1 MDKRYLVILAA
12 TTLAAGVLAGAYY
25 IGGPGAAGDAAERVA
40 DGVDTPGVKGPE
52 LATLPTVDRDSL
64 TDAEESPIYGVDN
77 FDIFVDDGET
87 VTRLRG
93 SRANPR
99 ENFISDVEHPVA
111 EVRFAPTRL
120 LTIQADSGTFF
131 HPGNVPQRGEF
142 HANTVLTLYESPGG
156 VPLDTADPA
165 HVQFRLYFDDVTA
178 FNREEGIVS
187 TEGPV
192 RLVRPDADFTGRG
205 LDLTYNNLSQRV
217 ERMVIHHADE
227 LRLATAAGTPSVA
240 AAQPPAAPRSAAP
253 RSPDPGPAPEIADT
267 LSPLPPDPR
276 PQTPDPGPTPAATAA
291 APTCYQAVM
300 AARVRIR
307 GNDADL
313 AGDTLTVL
321 FSLAPAAADNTPAPT
336 DSTPPPTPSPEAA
349 PSASSAEAASAADLS
364 TPTPTLTPTPNSKF
378 LTHKSKTPKDPRAL
392 LTPSET
398 DLVLHW
404 DGQLVLTP
412 LKDQPPELAG
422 PGDAQFTLV
431 GNPARLDTDRDEH
444 VTAAT
449 LGYQT
454 AAGRVVAASGP
465 ATPVAL
471 TTPDLGR
478 LTGSS
483 LWVQQS
489 QKAGQLLG
497 PGTLDTPEHD
507 LAVTFNDRL
516 DLAFAPTPAPGSSD
530 VPGIAPAPGSS
541 DSAGG
546 LGTLDSA
553 TFVGQVHAVAV
564 GDTADDQLDLRTDA
578 LALSLTTPPA
588 TAETPDPK
596 PRPSRLLATGNVR
609 ALQPG
614 NRLTTDQLDI
624 TLAPPQAPTPEQA
637 AAVPGDPPERVR
649 SRLTSGAVD
658 IARLRALGDVNVQLT
673 EDAATPA
680 SPGSRDATA
689 TASTTLTAHALD
701 ADPRAGRLELFG
713 LPDVDATL
721 TRDDATLTGQHLVL
735 LENSETADVLGPGTF
750 TANLNPDAPGTS
762 GTRSAPEAP
771 EETLRVTWQRSMAF
785 DNRTGRVHFLG
796 EVDAASTTPT
806 DDTRLQAHDLSL
818 TFDPQAMQQGGA
830 ANPNTQNPTRNTQIA
845 LRHAL
850 ATAVPGDAESEVT
863 FSARTFA
870 PTPGS
875 AATGSIEA
883 GQPRE
888 AVTRLTLIGPRLTF
902 TNEPPNLEDD
912 SRINDHIAVQRV
924 VVDGKG
930 KMLLEDFR
938 PPPEGPEADGD
949 GNAKGVLMAGPGVT
963 LFAWL
968 DRLTLDAQA
977 NDMLIEGD
985 VWMVHK
991 PLDTAAGRGETAE
1004 PIKLDAQRLLA
1015 DLTETGGLGAWVG
1028 EAAPTARVRQI
1039 DADGAVRVTQ
1049 GDFNVVSDHLRYVE
1063 AERNVL
1069 LWADPG
1075 RGVTLTRDDQP
1086 NGSTTAAALT
1096 WDLNTNVFRGL
1107 NPDSGVIPLR

>member
-1 MDKRYLVILAA
+1 MNKRYLVILAA

-25 IGGPGAAGDAAERVA
+25 IGGPGAAGDAAEREAGEVN
-40 DGVDTPGVKGPE
+40 TPGVKGPE

-99 ENFISDVEHPVA
+99 ENFISDVERPVA

-192 RLVRPDADFTGRG
+192 RLVRPDADFAGRG
-205 LDLTYNNLSQRV
+205 LDLTYNNLSQRI

-227 LRLATAAGTPSVA
+227 LRLATAAGTPPA
-240 AAQPPAAPRSAAP
+240 AAARPPAEPRSAAP
-253 RSPDPGPAPEIADT
+253 RSPDPGPAPANPDT
-267 LSPLPPDPR
+267 SSRFPPDLK

-291 APTCYQAVM
+291 APTFYQAVM
-300 AARVRIR
+300 ADRVRIR
-307 GNDADL
+307 GNDANL

-321 FSLAPAAADNTPAPT
+321 FSLAPAAADDTPAPA
-336 DSTPPPTPSPEAA
+336 DSTSPPTPSAEA
-349 PSASSAEAASAADLS
+349 PSSAKAASAADIS
-364 TPTPTLTPTPNSKF
+364 TPTPTPASAPESKI
-378 LTHKSKTPKDPRAL
+378 TTDPRAL
-392 LTPSET
+392 LTPSDT

-412 LKDQPPELAG
+412 LGDQPPELAG
-422 PGDAQFTLV
+422 PGDARFTL
-431 GNPARLDTDRDEH
+431 GGTPARLDTDRDEH

-449 LGYQT
+449 LGYHT

-483 LWVQQS
+483 LWVEQS
-489 QKAGQLLG
+489 QSAGQLVG
-497 PGTLDTPEHD
+497 PGTLDTPDHD

-516 DLAFAPTPAPGSSD
+516 DLAFAPTPGSSDAPGSSD
-530 VPGIAPAPGSS
+530 G
-541 DSAGG
+541 AGG

-564 GDTADDQLDLRTDA
+564 GDTAEDQLDLRTDA

-588 TAETPDPK
+588 TADEPDPK

-624 TLAPPQAPTPEQA
+624 ALAPPDARAAEQA
-637 AAVPGDPPERVR
+637 APADGTDAEREP
-649 SRLTSGAVD
+649 SRLISGAVD
-658 IARLRALGDVNVQLT
+658 IARLRALGNVDVQLT
-673 EDAATPA
+673 EDAAA
-680 SPGSRDATA
+680 PGSPDAASA

-713 LPDVDATL
+713 LPDADATL
-721 TRDDATLTGQHLVL
+721 NRDDATLTGQHLVL
-735 LENSETADVLGPGTF
+735 LEQSETADVIGPGTF
-750 TANLNPDAPGTS
+750 TANLNPDAPG
-762 GTRSAPEAP
+762 RPDAP

-785 DNRTGRVHFLG
+785 DNRTGRAHFLG

-806 DDTRLQAHDLSL
+806 DDTQLQAHDLTL
-818 TFDPQAMQQGGA
+818 TFDPQALSQQDPDRPA
-830 ANPNTQNPTRNTQIA
+830 ASGQRPAAPVA

-850 ATAVPGDAESEVT
+850 ATAIPGDPESEVT
-863 FSARTFA
+863 FSARTF
-870 PTPGS
+870 PPGS
-875 AATGSIEA
+875 AAPTNAEPD
-883 GQPRE
+883 QPRE
-888 AVTRLTLIGPRLTF
+888 AVTRLTLIGPRLIF

-912 SRINDHIAVQRV
+912 SRINDHIAVERV
-924 VVDGKG
+924 VVEGKG

-938 PPPEGPEADGD
+938 LPADVTQPPETSGG
-949 GNAKGVLMAGPGVT
+949 GILMAGPGVT

-1028 EAAPTARVRQI
+1028 DAAPTARVRQI

-1049 GDFNVVSDHLRYVE
+1049 GNFNVVSDHLRYVE

-1086 NGSTTAAALT
+1086 DGSTTAAALT
-1096 WDLNTNVFRGL
+1096 WDLDTNVFRGL